1 MNNICESIVSQI
13 AERNTSPEEMTWEC
27 PACGIQKPHS
37 YTMRGVTHYGKR
49 KCACQKAEEERLE
62 KEKQRLKTLEYY
74 GNHTYNWLGD
84 RWSETTLRKKT
95 FENFQADRQ
104 LRAYKA
110 AQIFATEP
118 YGALVLHGTYG
129 TGKTH
134 LLAAIC
140 NETLVKYN
148 RRSLFITATKL
159 FAAIQYKIAHN
170 EDYYAIIEKAIKTPL
185 LVIDD
190 IDKAK
195 WTEWREEQY
204 FAIIDERVKHELP
217 TAISTNKVDE
227 LASFVGGAVCSR
239 LQVGQIAIEMVG
251 SDFRKEL

>member
-13 AERNTSPEEMTWEC
+13 AERITSPEEITWEC

-110 AQIFATEP
+110 AQIFRYRAIWGPCPTRD
-118 YGALVLHGTYG
+118 LWHWQNSS
-129 TGKTH
+129 
-134 LLAAIC
+134 LAAIC